1 MGQGSK
7 NCKVPSHQLLKDKA
21 KNRVEDLQ
29 LMLNELQLA
38 REECRVGDA
47 ATLEEQ
53 VNQILQDWK
62 AELDQPT
69 PASSLLVCILT
80 SLANSSSS
88 ASSKQRVIPDVI
100 CRKTALVHSPR
111 SLIACCDSARNKM
124 MQRANSQ
131 LLGMPLINLQQLN
144 LH

>member
-7 NCKVPSHQLLKDKA
+7 NCKVPSHQLLKDRA

-29 LMLNELQLA
+29 LMLKELQLA
-38 REECRVGDA
+38 REECRVGDV

-80 SLANSSSS
+80 FLINISSF
-88 ASSKQRVIPDVI
+88 ASSRWRVIIDLI
-100 CRKTALVHSPR
+100 CRKTALDHSLQ
-111 SLIACCDSARNKM
+111 SLIACCGSLRKKM
-124 MQRANSQ
+124 MQQ
-131 LLGMPLINLQQLN
+131 VD
-144 LH
+144 